1 MAGFGSIKGLIREHD
16 FIIMDQLSHNCL
28 QEGAMA
34 ATRNIQKFEH
44 LNQDAMVELLRKT
57 REKQPEG
64 AILVITEGLFS
75 MDSDSPDLNFYQK
88 ITKQYNAFLLID
100 CAHDFGHLGAT
111 GKGIY
116 YPMQECGKCKTYRIY
131 QMLFWLE
138 LAVNV

>member
-1 MAGFGSIKGLIREHD
+1 
-16 FIIMDQLSHNCL
+16 MDQLSHNCL

-44 LNQDAMVELLRKT
+44 LNQNAMMELLRKT
-57 REKQPEG
+57 REKEPDG

-100 CAHDFGHLGAT
+100 CAHDFGHLGA
-111 GKGIY
+111 KGRGI
-116 YPMQECGKCKTYRIY
+116 
-131 QMLFWLE
+131 
-138 LAVNV
+138 